1 MPDHPRKIIRQGLA
15 TRLATKKS
23 DDTYWTNAGASAFST
38 KPDAIDPSDMPC
50 IIVRSLEENVE
61 VTGVTEFC
69 TFQRRS
75 LVLSVDGMIEAL
87 DNLEDVLDDLA
98 EGIESAFDSY
108 QIVGVED
115 AKIQLNKT
123 EFDLQTNAEIPFGTV
138 LMEYL
143 VTYHVKKEG
152 VDYGNVSPTSPLN
165 KECDKDPNA
174 TCVDPVNV
182 TTLIAEINREYDPND
197 LPEPAIETLIP

>member
-75 LVLSVDGMIEAL
+75 LVLSVDGMVEAL
-87 DNLEDVLDDLA
+87 
-98 EGIESAFDSY
+98 S
-108 QIVGVED
+108 
-115 AKIQLNKT
+115 
-123 EFDLQTNAEIPFGTV
+123 
-138 LMEYL
+138 
-143 VTYHVKKEG
+143 
-152 VDYGNVSPTSPLN
+152 
-165 KECDKDPNA
+165 
-174 TCVDPVNV
+174 
-182 TTLIAEINREYDPND
+182 LIHI
-197 LPEPAIETLIP
+197 